1 MNIDPRVQA
10 DRCLDFFLPGL
21 FFGWSSPPNL
31 ATRPASMQNRC
42 RFFDILSCS
51 SPVDRRTLI
60 PTVCTDSMA
69 SRTDN
74 QNSLARRLRLVLW
87 HDHQPFIAVIIVC
100 CLIGMSFYFWR
111 RSVVSDGLIDIDRS
125 SRIEAEFRVDI
136 NSADWPEIVVLPG
149 VGEKLARAIVEY
161 RMECGPFESL
171 SAIKDVPGIGE
182 KKLEQLKPFLLP
194 IAAR

>member
-1 MNIDPRVQA
+1 
-10 DRCLDFFLPGL
+10 
-21 FFGWSSPPNL
+21 
-31 ATRPASMQNRC
+31 
-42 RFFDILSCS
+42 
-51 SPVDRRTLI
+51 
-60 PTVCTDSMA
+60 MA